1 MKTSKRTSV
10 LSLTAASL
18 LVLGAL
24 IPAPE
29 ANAARQAADA
39 QSATPTNDVAA
50 GPVQAE
56 ATDSNATNET
66 TNQVPPQAEGNQQ
79 PVVVFFKD
87 VDLKAGESAEAVGVI
102 WLGGAS

>member
-29 ANAARQAADA
+29 ANAARQPADA
-39 QSATPTNDVAA
+39 PSATQTNDVAA
-50 GPVQAE
+50 GQTQAE
-56 ATDSNATNET
+56 ATDTNATNET
-66 TNQVPPQAEGNQQ
+66 TNLAPPQAEDSQQ
-79 PVVVFFKD
+79 PLVAFFKD
-87 VDLKAGESAEAVGVI
+87 VDLKAGESAESVVRWSGR
-102 WLGGAS
+102 GQT